1 MTQYLQSVVMKI
13 VNCDEFDGD
22 FTIGLMVS
30 AIAAVIVTILMTIMI
45 LMIIMTM
52 IIMIGLM
59 I

>member
-1 MTQYLQSVVMKI
+1 MKI

-22 FTIGLMVS
+22 FTIGMMVS
-30 AIAAVIVTILMTIMI
+30 AIAAVTILMTIMI